1 MAVDLFAVSTV
12 LLPGTGSDEDYLQRA
27 FASPLEQA
35 GAIVVAVPPRPD
47 HLVSGYLQALDE
59 AAAAGPIAVGG
70 VSIGA
75 AVATRWALANP
86 DRVVAVL
93 AVLPPWT
100 GISDAAPAALSAR
113 HTAALLRR
121 DGLVAT
127 TGAMRSSSPPWL
139 ADELARSWSRQ
150 WPALPDA
157 MDEAAGYAGPTAAEL
172 GRLARPMGVV
182 GASDDPIHP
191 IAVAQQWAVAVPR
204 ASLVTVTLERFGPTP
219 AALGVAAVAALRAIG

>member
-1 MAVDLFAVSTV
+1 MAVDLISVPTV

-35 GAIVVAVPPRPD
+35 GAVVVAVPPQPD

-75 AVATRWALANP
+75 AVATKWALANP
-86 DRVVAVL
+86 DRVIAVL

-100 GISDAAPAALSAR
+100 GPPAAAPAALSAR

-121 DGLVAT
+121 DGLAAT
-127 TGAMRSSSPPWL
+127 TAAMMSSSPPWL
-139 ADELARSWSRQ
+139 AGELARSWSRQ

-172 GRLARPMGVV
+172 GRLAPPMGVV

-191 IAVAQQWAVAVPR
+191 IAVAQQWAAAVPR
-204 ASLVTVTLERFGPTP
+204 ASLVTVTLDLFGPHP
-219 AALGVAAVAALRAIG
+219 AALGAAAVAALRAVG

>member
-100 GISDAAPAALSAR
+100 GTSR

-121 DGLVAT
+121 DGLAAT
-127 TGAMRSSSPPWL
+127 TAAMRSSSPPWL

-191 IAVAQQWAVAVPR
+191 IAVAQQWAAAVPR
-204 ASLVTVTLERFGPTP
+204 ASLVTVTLERFGPNP

>member
-1 MAVDLFAVSTV
+1 MAVDLFAVPMV

-35 GAIVVAVPPRPD
+35 GAVIVAVPPQPD

-75 AVATRWALANP
+75 AVATRWALAHP

-100 GISDAAPAALSAR
+100 GPSAAAPAALSAR

-121 DGLVAT
+121 DGLAAT
-127 TGAMRSSSPPWL
+127 TATMMSSSPPWL
-139 ADELARSWSRQ
+139 AGELARSWSRQ

-157 MDEAAGYAGPTAAEL
+157 MDEAAGYAGPTAADL
-172 GRLARPMGVV
+172 GRLVPPMGVV

-191 IAVAQQWAVAVPR
+191 IAVAQQWAAAVPR
-204 ASLVTVTLERFGPTP
+204 ASLVTVTLDLFGPHP

>member
-100 GISDAAPAALSAR
+100 GASDAAPAALSAR

-121 DGLVAT
+121 DGLAAT
-127 TGAMRSSSPPWL
+127 TAAMRSSSPPWL

-157 MDEAAGYAGPTAAEL
+157 MDEAAGYAGPTSAEL

-191 IAVAQQWAVAVPR
+191 IAVAQQWAAAVPR
-204 ASLVTVTLERFGPTP
+204 ASLVTVTLERFGPNP

>member
-1 MAVDLFAVSTV
+1 MAVDLFAVPTV

-27 FASPLEQA
+27 FAYPLEQA
-35 GAIVVAVPPRPD
+35 GAVVVAVPPQPD
-47 HLVSGYLQALDE
+47 HLVSGYLHALDE

-75 AVATRWALANP
+75 AVATKWALANP
-86 DRVVAVL
+86 DRVIAVL

-100 GISDAAPAALSAR
+100 GPPAAAPAALSAR

-121 DGLVAT
+121 DGLAAT
-127 TGAMRSSSPPWL
+127 TAAMMSSSPPWL
-139 ADELARSWSRQ
+139 AGELARSWSRQ

-172 GRLARPMGVV
+172 GRLAPPMGVV

-191 IAVAQQWAVAVPR
+191 IAVAQQWAAAVPR
-204 ASLVTVTLERFGPTP
+204 ASLVTVTLDLFGPHP